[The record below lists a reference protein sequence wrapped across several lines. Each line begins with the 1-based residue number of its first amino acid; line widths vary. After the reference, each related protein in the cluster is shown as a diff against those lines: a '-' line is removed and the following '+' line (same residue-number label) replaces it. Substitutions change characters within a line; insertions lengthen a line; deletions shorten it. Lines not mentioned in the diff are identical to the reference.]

1 MTDEWKR
8 PRPDAAGYRRDAL
21 GAIGLTIGA
30 GLSSLLYYRIGSY
43 DDPAPVWL
51 TAVVI
56 AAMTLPLALRR
67 RYPELV
73 AVIASVGF
81 FVTQQFAVP
90 EFLVSNI
97 TLFMAIYSVGAWS
110 AHRRRATIVRLAI
123 IAGMFIWITVN
134 LIISVSDPE
143 LLPNVSRSGVFS
155 QFASFALLN
164 FATNL
169 LYFGGAYYFGDRM
182 WAAARQRAV
191 LEERTA
197 ELADERE
204 HSMRQA
210 IALDRVRIARELHDV
225 VAHHVSVMGVQAGA
239 ARRVLATDAAQA
251 TESLVMIESSARSAV
266 DEMHRLLATLRDPLS
281 ADEPNEGAPDAAA
294 QASST
299 RGLEQV
305 PELVAQS
312 TAAGVSAKLVAV
324 GQPHPAT
331 PLVGFTLYRVCQ
343 EALTNVRKHAGD
355 RATAEVRIRY
365 LGDSI
370 ELEVTDTGIGRGL
383 SRGTTG
389 HGHIGMRER
398 LAAVGGRLEVGP
410 RPRGG
415 YLVRAIVPLTPAG
428 GSWPDDADSDA
439 SLTEATP

>member
-110 AHRRRATIVRLAI
+110 TRRRRATIVRLAI

-312 TAAGVSAKLVAV
+312 TAAGVSAKLVTV